1 MNYTFGPAVA
11 GFVYSHT
18 KLSQFFQDSLSG
30 SFLYPGGQFNFPYLW
45 ARKFPH
51 PVKQDEI
58 VI

>member
-30 SFLYPGGQFNFPYLW
+30 TFLCAYFGG
-45 ARKFPH
+45 KFL
-51 PVKQDEI
+51 
-58 VI
+58 